1 MIDKF
6 FKSIQK
12 PLVAV
17 IILAI
22 LIFSIPIQSY
32 AVLGVGDAVVVV
44 GDTSPTGIK
53 NAINHQMQWLKSFT
67 LDRIATMITKQIL
80 HRMTAEVVNWINSG
94 FEGSPAFLT
103 NPEGFFLDV
112 ADQVTGAFLAT
123 NGPLSSLCSPFT
135 IDIRLALALYQVALA
150 DQRYVCTLNRI
161 IEAQSG
167 GPTVTI
173 NGQTIVAPKKTISG
187 FTGGDFSQGGWSAFM
202 AMSTEPQNNPIGAFL
217 TAKSDLNA
225 RVALRQ
231 NKISADL
238 QIGQGFMS
246 WEKCVDIQNGTN
258 LDLNNEADI
267 EKSRGLPSNP
277 GVKQVQNPNG
287 TFTYRQC
294 ETQTPG
300 SVIAETLKT
309 NLNVPV
315 VELELADD
323 INAVVNA
330 LVTQMVTKMLSEG
343 LGALSGGSSGNG
355 ISQTQLIINDIN
367 SNTAAAGSIG
377 NLQSSINPAVDH
389 VNTYVT
395 LYDESIRL
403 LEDSRSRYFAAK
415 ACLVDTLTGDPFL
428 NASERQAFQMKISQ
442 IDNMVSNS
450 LVHKLNA
457 LMDKKGNA
465 LTDRQELQD
474 LSDSLSGTGSTA
486 AIQDAAQKYSEMV
499 QSGRLYDQNK
509 IDEAQLALTNT
520 QSQVQ
525 IFNREA
531 AELYQYCS
539 SNR

>member
-1 MIDKF
+1 
-6 FKSIQK
+6 
-12 PLVAV
+12 
-17 IILAI
+17 
-22 LIFSIPIQSY
+22 
-32 AVLGVGDAVVVV
+32 
-44 GDTSPTGIK
+44 
-53 NAINHQMQWLKSFT
+53 
-67 LDRIATMITKQIL
+67 
-80 HRMTAEVVNWINSG
+80 
-94 FEGSPAFLT
+94 
-103 NPEGFFLDV
+103 
-112 ADQVTGAFLAT
+112 
-123 NGPLSSLCSPFT
+123 
-135 IDIRLALALYQVALA
+135 
-150 DQRYVCTLNRI
+150 
-161 IEAQSG
+161 
-167 GPTVTI
+167 
-173 NGQTIVAPKKTISG
+173 
-187 FTGGDFSQGGWSAFM
+187 
-202 AMSTEPQNNPIGAFL
+202 
-217 TAKSDLNA
+217 
-225 RVALRQ
+225 
-231 NKISADL
+231 
-238 QIGQGFMS
+238 
-246 WEKCVDIQNGTN
+246 
-258 LDLNNEADI
+258 
-267 EKSRGLPSNP
+267 
-277 GVKQVQNPNG
+277 
-287 TFTYRQC
+287 
-294 ETQTPG
+294 
-300 SVIAETLKT
+300 
-309 NLNVPV
+309 
-315 VELELADD
+315 
-323 INAVVNA
+323 
-330 LVTQMVTKMLSEG
+330 MLSEG

-450 LVHKLNA
+450 LVPKLNA